1 MQGDLRIGVL
11 GAANIARRVV
21 IPSILAADGVD
32 LVAIASESD
41 KGRQFVED
49 QGLAARVCSYEELLA
64 ADDVDAVYI
73 PLPNH
78 LHAEWSKRAADAGK
92 HVLCEKPAARTAD
105 EARDAI
111 EHCVERGVVW
121 MEAFMYRFH
130 PQWQL
135 VFELLHGGAIGELR
149 TVRSLFTFTVRDPN
163 NVRRRPELGGGS
175 LYDVGYYC
183 VSAARW
189 TMGLEPVSVSA
200 HMSVSAEGVDE
211 EFQGILDFGGGRSA
225 LVASSFNQPYRHE
238 VELLGT
244 EGRILVPTA
253 FVNRSDP
260 LWFEVE
266 SADGKRLHVDT
277 PGDDEYRLEV
287 EDFARCVRES
297 RQPEVVSHEDT
308 LANMRTIDALY
319 EAARSGRSV
328 ALAQDGKVSE
338 PGPASSSKE
347 R

>member
-1 MQGDLRIGVL
+1 MGVL
-11 GAANIARRVV
+11 GAANIGRRVV
-21 IPSILAADGVD
+21 IPSILAAEGVE

-41 KGRQFVED
+41 RGRQFVEE

-121 MEAFMYRFH
+121 MEAFMYRYH
-130 PQWQL
+130 PQWRL
-135 VFELLHGGAIGELR
+135 VFEHLRGGAIGELR
-149 TVRSLFTFTVRDPN
+149 TVRSLFTFTVRDPQ

-189 TMGLEPVSVSA
+189 AMGLEPVAVSA
-200 HMSVSAEGVDE
+200 HMALSPEGVDE
-211 EFQGILDFGGGRSA
+211 EFQGILDFGEGRSA
-225 LVASSFNQPYRHE
+225 LIASSFCRPYRHE

-253 FVNRSDP
+253 FVNRTDP
-260 LWFEVE
+260 LRFELE
-266 SADGKRLHVDT
+266 SADGKRLHVET

-287 EDFARCVRES
+287 EDFARCVAEG
-297 RQPEVVSHEDT
+297 RQPELISHEDT
-308 LANMRTIDALY
+308 IANMRTIDALY
-319 EAARSGRSV
+319 EAARSRKGSV
-328 ALAQDGKVSE
+328 SLPDAVRESG
-338 PGPASSSKE
+338 
-347 R
+347 

>member
-1 MQGDLRIGVL
+1 M
-11 GAANIARRVV
+11 
-21 IPSILAADGVD
+21 
-32 LVAIASESD
+32 
-41 KGRQFVED
+41 
-49 QGLAARVCSYEELLA
+49 
-64 ADDVDAVYI
+64 
-73 PLPNH
+73 
-78 LHAEWSKRAADAGK
+78 
-92 HVLCEKPAARTAD
+92 
-105 EARDAI
+105 
-111 EHCVERGVVW
+111 
-121 MEAFMYRFH
+121 
-130 PQWQL
+130 
-135 VFELLHGGAIGELR
+135 
-149 TVRSLFTFTVRDPN
+149 RSLFTFTVRDPN
-163 NVRRRPELGGGS
+163 NVRRRLELGGGS

-200 HMSVSAEGVDE
+200 HMSVSAEGVDD

-253 FVNRSDP
+253 FVNRSDQ

-287 EDFARCVRES
+287 EDFARCVREG